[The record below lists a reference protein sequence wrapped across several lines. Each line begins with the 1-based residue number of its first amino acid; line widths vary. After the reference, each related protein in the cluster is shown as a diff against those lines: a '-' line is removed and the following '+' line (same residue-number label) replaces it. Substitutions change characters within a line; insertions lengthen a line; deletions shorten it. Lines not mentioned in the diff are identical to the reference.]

1 MVEGISKMDFV
12 LERFRVSSGRP
23 LRLGSRV
30 LTGSHELGMV
40 VGEEWCSN
48 VQVVS
53 VMKLNGGGVR

>member
-1 MVEGISKMDFV
+1 MDFV
-12 LERFRVSSGRP
+12 LERFRVSGGRP

-30 LTGSHELGMV
+30 LTGSGDPGMV